1 MEALRIISDEHQSL
15 AAILHAV
22 RFMLKEVA
30 AGHLQPDM
38 KLFEAMIHY
47 LDAYPEKRHH
57 PKEDFLFER
66 LKARTADGAEALVKV
81 ERQHLGAVARIKALE
96 DALQAY
102 AADCGQLGE
111 FSRAFDNY
119 AEFYRNHMML
129 EEVEIIPLARQHLNE
144 QDWADVDRV
153 FASDADP
160 MSGTREKPEDFAAVF
175 SKLVA
180 AAPAPIGFG
189 AGPYKG

>member
-22 RFMLKEVA
+22 RFMIKEVA
-30 AGHLQPDM
+30 AGRLVPDL

-66 LKARTADGAEALVKV
+66 LKARTPDGAEALAKV
-81 ERQHLGAVARIKALE
+81 ERQHLGAAARIKALE
-96 DALQAY
+96 DALQVY
-102 AADCGQLGE
+102 KADSSRLVE

-119 AEFYRNHMML
+119 AEFYRNHMIL
-129 EEVEIIPLARQHLNE
+129 EEVEIIPLAREHLTAE
-144 QDWADVDRV
+144 DWWDVDRV
-153 FASDADP
+153 FAAEPDP
-160 MSGTREKPEDFAAVF
+160 MGGTREKPEDFAAVF

-180 AAPAPIGFG
+180 SAPAPIGLG
-189 AGPYKG
+189 AGPYQG